1 MSPLRILVL
10 TSSTGGGHDARASAF
25 ARWVKRL
32 YGWSVDVRIES
43 MLEDSSRIARFGVWF
58 YNFIQKHMPW
68 MHHPYYLL
76 VELLGL
82 INRNGVS
89 LGRKYYRQVVENF
102 QPHLVFSVHDCLNRG
117 YFQDARAILGEAN
130 VRCATYCSEF
140 SGGYGYSRNWVDP
153 TVDLYLSRTQTA
165 ADYAV
170 KIGLDRSR
178 IKVRGHLMDPR
189 VYEEQM
195 TPESRIRYRVE
206 NLGLDPDKFTVF
218 LATGGAGA
226 NNHLALLPVL
236 HELADTH
243 QAVVVCGRN
252 HKAFLQVNEWRR
264 RHPELKCHL
273 EGYCNHMHL
282 LIQASDTIVTRGGT
296 TTCAK
301 ALHFGC
307 PIILN
312 AFGGIM
318 PQERLTAKFFLQD
331 DAAVKISEA
340 DDLRVILRQ
349 WRDHPESFEQLR
361 QRFLG
366 LRYEEDP
373 TLVIRDLINLAREAA
388 TASVKNE
395 SRDATVL

>member
-1 MSPLRILVL
+1 
-10 TSSTGGGHDARASAF
+10 
-25 ARWVKRL
+25 
-32 YGWSVDVRIES
+32 
-43 MLEDSSRIARFGVWF
+43 
-58 YNFIQKHMPW
+58 
-68 MHHPYYLL
+68 
-76 VELLGL
+76 
-82 INRNGVS
+82 
-89 LGRKYYRQVVENF
+89 
-102 QPHLVFSVHDCLNRG
+102 
-117 YFQDARAILGEAN
+117 
-130 VRCATYCSEF
+130 
-140 SGGYGYSRNWVDP
+140 
-153 TVDLYLSRTQTA
+153 
-165 ADYAV
+165 
-170 KIGLDRSR
+170 
-178 IKVRGHLMDPR
+178 MDPR